1 MDASVETG
9 LPANTA
15 GIQAYSDWKALLS
28 RFTHIVLVANS
39 DEANVERLRSDLPNT
54 ALFVFFNKAYKILD
68 KPFDRPALLVARSGS
83 VGANIVYRKEVRDVL
98 AYFPGETFLGVMN
111 IRAHPG
117 ELFSEAVNFHGAP
130 VGHLDLS
137 THFAS
142 FYPSDHIPTSGFAMA
157 LWLKEYLPDTAIWLD
172 GFSAK
177 RSEKWKVFHLHDWT
191 FEQVVLRLFIHSGK
205 LITPGAA
212 EKNAYA
218 ALLERFPDLSEGLV
232 ALSAADVLASRLEG
246 ANKEIDKLISV
257 TKGLRWFYL
266 LSKKLKPKTRK
277 QRLNAKRNGS

>member
-1 MDASVETG
+1 MTVQNGSGHTT
-9 LPANTA
+9 TA
-15 GIQAYSDWKALLS
+15 GIQAFTDWQALLG

-39 DEANVERLRSDLPNT
+39 EEANVERLQRELPQT
-54 ALFVFFNKAYKILD
+54 ALFVFFNKVYKILD
-68 KPFDRPALLVARSGS
+68 KPFDRPSLLVARSGS
-83 VGANIVYRKEVRDVL
+83 VGANIVYRKEVKNVL
-98 AYFPGETFLGVMN
+98 GYFPGDAFLGVMN
-111 IRAHPG
+111 VRAHPG
-117 ELFSEAVNFHGAP
+117 ELFSDATKFEGAA

-137 THFAS
+137 SHFSS
-142 FYPSDHIPTSGFAMA
+142 FYPDDHIPTSGFALA
-157 LWLKEYLPDTAIWLD
+157 LWLSEYLPEKTILLD
-172 GFSAK
+172 GFSAR

-205 LITPGAA
+205 LVAPGAA

-218 ALLERFPDLSEGLV
+218 ALLQRFPDLSEGAV

-257 TKGLRWFYL
+257 TKILRWFYQ

-277 QRLNAKRNGS
+277 QRLNAKKAKS

>member
-1 MDASVETG
+1 MATSVDTG

-15 GIQAYSDWKALLS
+15 GIQAYSDWQALLS
-28 RFTHIVLVANS
+28 RFTHIALVANS
-39 DEANVERLRSDLPNT
+39 DEADVERLRRDLPDT
-54 ALFVFFNKAYKILD
+54 TLFVFFNKVYKILD

-83 VGANIVYRKEVRDVL
+83 VGANIVYRKEVKEVL
-98 AYFPGETFLGVMN
+98 AYFPGEAFLGVMN

-117 ELFSEAVNFHGAP
+117 ELFSEPVKFAGAP

-137 THFAS
+137 THFSS
-142 FYPSDHIPTSGFAMA
+142 FYPEDHIPTSGFALA
-157 LWLKEYLPDTAIWLD
+157 LWLSEHLPKVTVMLD

-205 LITPGAA
+205 LIAPGAA

-218 ALLERFPDLSEGLV
+218 ALLQRFPDLSEGAV

-257 TKGLRWFYL
+257 TKGLRWFYQ

-277 QRLNAKRNGS
+277 QRLNAKKNRG